1 MFKLFASLALVA
13 ALATPAALHASMMTG
28 QFSIQGS
35 VTTDA
40 TNHTLTFIPSTVE
53 TGFDTQTGTFAT
65 LLSNNEPATGG
76 TAVINYDPYT
86 AGSAF
91 IVIGPLT
98 GTIDSLTET
107 TSVVNGHT
115 VYAFSGMGT
124 LEAAGY
130 DITPASFTFSTQDTG
145 VVTFSAT
152 TIAGSPVPEPSTLA
166 LFGTGFFGLA
176 GVVSRK
182 FRA

>member
-1 MFKLFASLALVA
+1 MLKLFASFALVA

-28 QFSIQGS
+28 QFSVQGS

-40 TNHTLTFIPSTVE
+40 TTHTLTFIPDSVQ
-53 TGFDTQTGTFAT
+53 TGFGTQTGTFTT
-65 LLSNNEPATGG
+65 LLSNNEAATGG
-76 TAVINYDPYT
+76 TAVINYDPYVS
-86 AGSAF
+86 GSAF
-91 IVIGPLT
+91 IEIGPLT
-98 GTIDSLTET
+98 GTIDSLNEI
-107 TSVVNGHT
+107 TSVVGGHT
-115 VYAFSGMGT
+115 VYTFSGMGV

-130 DITPASFTFSTQDTG
+130 DDTPASFSFTTQDTG

-166 LFGTGFFGLA
+166 LFGTGIFGLA
-176 GVVSRK
+176 GAVSRK

>member
-35 VTTDA
+35 VTNDTT
-40 TNHTLTFIPSTVE
+40 TNTLNFIPSTIE
-53 TGFDTQTGTFAT
+53 TGFGTQTGTFTT
-65 LLSNNEPATGG
+65 LLSDNEHATGG
-76 TAVINYDPYT
+76 TPAIHYNPYT

-91 IVIGPLT
+91 LVIGPLT
-98 GTIDSLTET
+98 GTIDTLIES
-107 TSVVNGHT
+107 TSVVSGHT
-115 VYAFSGMGT
+115 VYGFSGMGT

-130 DITPASFTFSTQDTG
+130 DITPASFTFSTQDSG
-145 VVTFSAT
+145 IVTFSAT
-152 TIAGSPVPEPSTLA
+152 TLAGSPVPEPSTLA
-166 LFGTGFFGLA
+166 LFGTGIFGLA
-176 GVVSRK
+176 GIVSRK